1 MKKIII
7 AMLIILLFASECS
20 KKDVELYE
28 NNDLKCE
35 TKVTK

>member
-7 AMLIILLFASECS
+7 AMLILLFASGCS

-28 NNDLKCE
+28 NYDLKCE